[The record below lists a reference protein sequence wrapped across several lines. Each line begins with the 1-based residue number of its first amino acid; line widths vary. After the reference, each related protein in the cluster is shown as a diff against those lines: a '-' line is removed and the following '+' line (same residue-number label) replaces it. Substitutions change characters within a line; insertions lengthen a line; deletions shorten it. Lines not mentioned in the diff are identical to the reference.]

1 MPSEPT
7 AARYAPSGLT
17 PTLILTTATQ
27 TSGLRVY
34 RHLESRAKAS
44 ARLVLE
50 VSAGWASPSSR
61 GLWGGDALLLSTG
74 AAGNRNLRLPL
85 TAKRTSTQV
94 CGAGGGRRGSGGVRL
109 RGAAAGGGASAHR
122 RGLQVASPHAAAGAS
137 ARVRQV
143 RAHRRGLQV
152 ASPHA
157 AAGASARVRQVR
169 ANACTPTGLLP
180 AHGLTWPRASRH
192 RLPRRHVSLPNI
204 WLRRE
209 VLPEALFFR
218 CTGPRLAE
226 LVAQLLEDPARRDA
240 QRRSLRT
247 FLATLA
253 PAPTHSQVCSPT
265 LLPTRAV

>member
-1 MPSEPT
+1 VPSEPT

-143 RAHRRGLQV
+143 RA
-152 ASPHA
+152 
-157 AAGASARVRQVR
+157 
-169 ANACTPTGLLP
+169 NACTPTGLLP